1 MDKQDLTKFISK
13 KTSVVIATGWAIL
26 QAEQFK
32 TQIVLASVALAYM
45 IIDAIK
51 QIAQIVWKKE

>member
-1 MDKQDLTKFISK
+1 MENLDLTKFISK
-13 KTSVVIATGWAIL
+13 KTSVVIAVGWAIL
-26 QAEQFK
+26 QADQFR

-51 QIAQIVWKKE
+51 QVIQILRTK